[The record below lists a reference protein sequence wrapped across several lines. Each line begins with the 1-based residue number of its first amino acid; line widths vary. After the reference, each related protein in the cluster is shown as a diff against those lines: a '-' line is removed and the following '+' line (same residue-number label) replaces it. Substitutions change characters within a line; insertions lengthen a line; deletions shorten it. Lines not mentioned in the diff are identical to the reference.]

1 MRNWTQHLLQAAS
14 CKYEYSTSRLFRSP
28 YCTNSQSTPTG
39 SRKSATASLPSHFI
53 CFFCVTNC
61 HFSSILDCILHSHC
75 IQLNYRISHVVPG
88 TQDQLNHWRVQWTV
102 QCSSTGSDSVH
113 HRSFFDWCAVRVTQ
127 FLEQCQSIFANLAS
141 TALNHGAM
149 AFQYIPIP
157 SLSTLSPQPI
167 VVQVRV
173 VLIEVEIEVKA
184 LDTGRLRSLSRS
196 LPMKETW
203 ILPVRIMVWPWTC

>member
-1 MRNWTQHLLQAAS
+1 MNVVQVQVAEHASNTMYSGTRTTNTVQVLRELYQVCTWSFAELYQVQVLFGAALESIRYYRHYLPINRYNHMRNWTQHLLQAAS

-88 TQDQLNHWRVQWTV
+88 TQDQLNH
-102 QCSSTGSDSVH
+102 
-113 HRSFFDWCAVRVTQ
+113 
-127 FLEQCQSIFANLAS
+127 
-141 TALNHGAM
+141 
-149 AFQYIPIP
+149 
-157 SLSTLSPQPI
+157 
-167 VVQVRV
+167 
-173 VLIEVEIEVKA
+173 
-184 LDTGRLRSLSRS
+184 
-196 LPMKETW
+196 
-203 ILPVRIMVWPWTC
+203 